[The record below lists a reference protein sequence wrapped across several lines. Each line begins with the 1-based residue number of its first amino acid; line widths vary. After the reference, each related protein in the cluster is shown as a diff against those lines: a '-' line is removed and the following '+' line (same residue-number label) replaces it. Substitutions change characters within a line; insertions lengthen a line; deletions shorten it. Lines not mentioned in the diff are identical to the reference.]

1 MSESIR
7 QDLIAI
13 LPKLRRFAF
22 ALAGNRSEGD
32 DIVQTACE
40 KALDR
45 AHQFKPGTRFE
56 SWMYRIVQT
65 TFLDSRRR
73 HDRRFAHSDDD
84 ALAALSDA
92 GTGAARPQDRL
103 LLARV
108 REAMAALP
116 EDQRAVLAL
125 VAIEG
130 LGYREASEV
139 LDVPMGT
146 VMSRLARAR
155 AKLKPLQEGAFS

>member
-1 MSESIR
+1 MSETIR
-7 QDLIAI
+7 QDLIAV
-13 LPKLRRFAF
+13 LPKIRRFAC
-22 ALAGNRSEGD
+22 ALAGNLSEGD

-40 KALDR
+40 KALAR
-45 AHQFKPGTRFE
+45 ADQFQPGTRFD

-73 HDRRFAHSDDD
+73 HERRFAQSDDN

-92 GTGAARPQDRL
+92 GTGAARAIDRL
-103 LLARV
+103 LLLRV
-108 REAMAALP
+108 REAIAELP

-130 LGYREASEV
+130 LGYREAAKV
-139 LDVPMGT
+139 LDVPVGT

-155 AKLKPLQEGAFS
+155 AKLKPLQEGAFL

>member
-1 MSESIR
+1 MSDTIR
-7 QDLIAI
+7 QNLIAV
-13 LPKLRRFAF
+13 LPKIRRFAC
-22 ALAGNRSEGD
+22 ALAGNLSEGD

-40 KALDR
+40 KALAR
-45 AHQFKPGTRFE
+45 ADQFQPGTRFD

-73 HDRRFAHSDDD
+73 HERRFARSDDD

-92 GTGAARPQDRL
+92 GMGAARAQDRL

-108 REAMAALP
+108 REAVVALP

-130 LGYREASEV
+130 LGYRETSEV
-139 LDVPMGT
+139 LDVPIGT

>member
-7 QDLIAI
+7 QDLITV
-13 LPKLRRFAF
+13 LPKLRRFAC
-22 ALAGNRSEGD
+22 ALAGNLSEGD

-40 KALDR
+40 KALAR
-45 AHQFKPGTRFE
+45 ADQFQPGTRFD
-56 SWMYRIVQT
+56 SWMYRIIQT

-73 HDRRFAHSDDD
+73 HERRFARSDDD
-84 ALAALSDA
+84 ALAALSDS
-92 GTGAARPQDRL
+92 GLGAAKVDDRL
-103 LLARV
+103 LLERV
-108 REAMAALP
+108 RDAMAALP

-130 LGYREASEV
+130 LGYREAAEV
-139 LDVPMGT
+139 LDVPLGT

>member
-1 MSESIR
+1 MTESIR
-7 QDLIAI
+7 QDLIGV
-13 LPKLRRFAF
+13 LPKIRRFAC
-22 ALAGNRSEGD
+22 ALAGNLSEGD

-40 KALDR
+40 KALSR
-45 AHQFKPGTRFE
+45 ADQFQPGTRFD

-73 HDRRFAHSDDD
+73 HERRFARSDENT
-84 ALAALSDA
+84 LAALSDA
-92 GTGAARPQDRL
+92 GKGAAKADDRL

-116 EDQRAVLAL
+116 EDQRAALAL

-130 LGYREASEV
+130 LGYREAAEV
-139 LDVPMGT
+139 LDVPVGT

>member
-1 MSESIR
+1 MTDAIR
-7 QDLIAI
+7 HELVAV
-13 LPKLRRFAF
+13 LPKLRRFAC
-22 ALAGNRSEGD
+22 ALAGSISEGD

-40 KALDR
+40 KALTRGD
-45 AHQFKPGTRFE
+45 QFRPGTRFD

-73 HDRRFAHSDDD
+73 HEHRFARSDEELIS
-84 ALAALSDA
+84 AVSD
-92 GTGAARPQDRL
+92 GGRGAAKAADRL

-108 REAMAALP
+108 REAMADLP
-116 EDQRAVLAL
+116 ETQRTVLAL

-130 LGYREASEV
+130 LAYHEAAEV
-139 LDVPMGT
+139 LDIPVGT

-155 AKLKPLQEGAFS
+155 SKLKPLQEGAFS